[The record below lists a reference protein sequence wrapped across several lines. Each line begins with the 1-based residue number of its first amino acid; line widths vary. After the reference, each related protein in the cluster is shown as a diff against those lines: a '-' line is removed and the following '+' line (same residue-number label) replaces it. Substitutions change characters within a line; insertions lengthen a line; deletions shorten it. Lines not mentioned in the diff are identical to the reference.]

1 MSEIPAA
8 STNHS
13 NENEA
18 SLTEKNNTQ
27 DELNNVVISVEWL
40 ETGIAEILIS
50 FIEDRPYNKK
60 WCQKAM
66 AEFGRTQMM
75 SVFHLI

>member
-1 MSEIPAA
+1 MTTTPAA
-8 STNHS
+8 ASS
-13 NENEA
+13 DQPGNEA
-18 SLTEKNNTQ
+18 ELSETNSTQEELKNVAITIDWSQ
-27 DELNNVVISVEWL
+27 PGV
-40 ETGIAEILIS
+40 AEILIS
-50 FIEDRPYNKK
+50 FIEERPYNKK